1 MPLNFLSL
9 VNSAC
14 CRGYSRMVGNVY
26 YNYTPYLLI
35 KVLYL
40 IIIIMLC
47 WLVMASY
54 MRLGQLCRIS
64 WVLCP
69 LKFICPLIIQTNPS
83 TARCVS
89 WDFVSDSWIT
99 DGCTTEVVNET
110 TFRCS
115 CTHLTN
121 FAVLVVSS
129 LLSTVFSLN
138 LCSDGVYYFI
148 FLLFPAS
155 GHLPKSSGLYE

>member
-1 MPLNFLSL
+1 
-9 VNSAC
+9 
-14 CRGYSRMVGNVY
+14 
-26 YNYTPYLLI
+26 
-35 KVLYL
+35 
-40 IIIIMLC
+40 
-47 WLVMASY
+47 
-54 MRLGQLCRIS
+54 MRLGPTEQNILGTILTNDLLTLS
-64 WVLCP
+64 L
-69 LKFICPLIIQTNPS
+69 QTNPS

-129 LLSTVFSLN
+129 FLTTPFSLKP
-138 LCSDGVYYFI
+138 CAVMGPV
-148 FLLFPAS
+148 LFHSPVVFA
-155 GHLPKSSGLYE
+155 LRTFAKELRTV